1 MLCYGISFA
10 SCISLFNSTF
20 PRAVNL
26 CLASQQIISE
36 STKMASSGSP
46 GESREDGNKQRQS
59 NLQRIQQRKQAV
71 REWPADK
78 KLEKLAIYSSCKA
91 DPSCKCNGWKNPNP
105 PANPPRPDAPTPTS
119 TPSDPCRTCGH
130 ALSAHVSHLQ
140 VMSEINLQLEIHT
153 LSCTRLSR
161 KRNWT
166 DF

>member
-1 MLCYGISFA
+1 
-10 SCISLFNSTF
+10 
-20 PRAVNL
+20 
-26 CLASQQIISE
+26 
-36 STKMASSGSP
+36 MASAGSP

-91 DPSCKCNGWKNPNP
+91 DASCKCNGWKNPNP

-130 ALSAHVSHLQ
+130 ALSSHVSHLQ
-140 VMSEINLQLEIHT
+140 AVKEEELDRLLGIVVDVENLFMCVHKQEDSDTKQI
-153 LSCTRLSR
+153 
-161 KRNWT
+161 
-166 DF
+166 

>member
-1 MLCYGISFA
+1 
-10 SCISLFNSTF
+10 
-20 PRAVNL
+20 
-26 CLASQQIISE
+26 
-36 STKMASSGSP
+36 MASAGSP

-91 DPSCKCNGWKNPNP
+91 DTSCKCNGWKNPNP

-130 ALSAHVSHLQ
+130 ALSSHVSHLQ
-140 VMSEINLQLEIHT
+140 VGHDSMSLLYPSLPGSQRGGAGQITWH
-153 LSCTRLSR
+153 CG
-161 KRNWT
+161 
-166 DF
+166 